1 MVYRHF
7 SRCPNIMLLILV
19 FCTALGPLSIDLFV
33 PSLPTIS
40 ASFATSPA
48 TTQWTISIFMLG
60 FAVSMLIVGPLAD
73 RFGRKKTLLTGY
85 VVYLLATVAIL
96 VTENIWLFIIARFFQ
111 AVFGCFGTALS
122 RTIVRDLYEGK
133 QEVRMIALIGG
144 CMAIAPAIAPI
155 IGGTVAELFGW
166 QANFKLML
174 ILGTLL
180 MAVVWLFVP
189 ETHSPQP
196 SAPAEINLYQRF
208 LAVLTDRHYCFYTL
222 MAAIAFSGVFVFI
235 AAAPF
240 VFIGHLGFS
249 TQQFSYCVAIMI
261 TGYVLGSLLAS
272 RTIERF
278 GIQRVLY
285 ITFGMMAVGASLACI
300 TGLGF
305 VMDTL
310 QSSQAVAGYV
320 VGMFLYELGMGI
332 FIPACQTTALRN
344 IKDNIGTA
352 SGLIFFVEMAL
363 AAPISYLAGQLP
375 HTSTFPLSAV
385 SVAAVLI
392 IGLMLLLGYRKQ
404 GFAQASTP
412 TATAV

>member
-7 SRCPNIMLLILV
+7 SRRPNIMLLILV

-40 ASFATSPA
+40 TSFATSPA
-48 TTQWTISIFMLG
+48 TAQWTISIFMLG

-73 RFGRKKTLLTGY
+73 RFGRKNVLITGY
-85 VVYLLATVAIL
+85 IVYLLATAAIL
-96 VTENIWLFIIARFFQ
+96 VTEHIWAFITARFFQ

-122 RTIVRDLYEGK
+122 RTIVRDLYDGK

-155 IGGTVAELFGW
+155 IGGTLAELFGW
-166 QANFKLML
+166 QANFILML
-174 ILGTLL
+174 IIGTLL
-180 MAVVWLFVP
+180 MAIVWLFVP
-189 ETHSPQP
+189 ETYTAQP
-196 SAPAEINLYQRF
+196 ETPVKTNLCQRF
-208 LAVLTDRHYCFYTL
+208 LAVLADRHYCFYTL
-222 MAAIAFSGVFVFI
+222 MAAVAFSGVFVFI

-240 VFIGHLGFS
+240 VFIDHLGFS
-249 TQQFSYCVAIMI
+249 TRQFSYCVAIMI
-261 TGYVLGSLLAS
+261 TGYVLGSLFAS
-272 RTIERF
+272 RAIERL

-285 ITFGMMAVGASLACI
+285 ITFGMMAAGASLAFI

-305 VMDTL
+305 VTDTL
-310 QSSQAVAGYV
+310 QGNQAVAGYV
-320 VGMFLYELGMGI
+320 LGMFLYELGMGI

-344 IKDNIGTA
+344 IKNNIGTA

-363 AAPISYLAGQLP
+363 AAPVCYLAGQLP
-375 HTSTFPLSAV
+375 HTSTFPLSSV

-392 IGLMLLLGYRKQ
+392 IGLMLLGYRNK
-404 GFAQASTP
+404 GFAQASAP
-412 TATAV
+412 VATTV